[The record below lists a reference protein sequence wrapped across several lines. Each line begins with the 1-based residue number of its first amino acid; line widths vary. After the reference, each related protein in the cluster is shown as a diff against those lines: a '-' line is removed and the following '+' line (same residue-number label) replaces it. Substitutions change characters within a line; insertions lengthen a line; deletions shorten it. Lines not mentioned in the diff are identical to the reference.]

1 MPLVRTFLVLAIGL
15 LVTLGFQG
23 SAQAAGELGLSPDG
37 THWAAT
43 LPNPLFDPAFRWVP
57 GDSEVASFFVRNQSA
72 DAAVL
77 DVTML
82 TGPLQTL
89 IETGDL
95 TVGASVD
102 SGPFTDVSTP
112 GTQALIRQVPVASGA
127 SHKINVRVTFD
138 PASTN
143 QSQSTQLDLRFTVAL
158 TQAASVQPPTNGGGT
173 GHGGQGGHGGT
184 GSSPLPNTGSV
195 VTPSMLLLA
204 AVLCASGIGLV
215 GYSRRRT
222 PRPEERPSH
231 VEA

>member
-1 MPLVRTFLVLAIGL
+1 MRRLFALAFAFVVALVGLAGPA
-15 LVTLGFQG
+15 
-23 SAQAAGELGLSPDG
+23 SASGELGLSPDG
-37 THWAAT
+37 VTWGAT
-43 LPNPLFDPAFRWVP
+43 LPSPLFDPAFRWVP
-57 GDSEVASFFVRNQSA
+57 GDSEVASFFVRNQST

-77 DVTML
+77 DLTML
-82 TGPLQTL
+82 TGPVQTL

-102 SGPFTDVSTP
+102 SGPFTDVNTP
-112 GTQALIRQVPVASGA
+112 GTHALIHQVPVTAGA

-138 PASTN
+138 PASSN
-143 QSQSTQLDLRFTVAL
+143 QSQAKQLDLRFTVTL

-173 GHGGQGGHGGT
+173 GNTGHGGHGGT
-184 GSSPLPNTGSV
+184 GSPLPNTGSV

-222 PRPEERPSH
+222 PRPKERQRFH
-231 VEA
+231 A